1 MTKEEMIKA
10 LLEKGIP
17 VGKWGETTD
26 KEVKSPILE
35 KQKQNLQK
43 LASLLEK
50 QIDKDVETMA
60 DLHITLQ
67 KIKGRKDAK

>member
-1 MTKEEMIKA
+1 MTKEEMINA

-17 VGKWGETTD
+17 VGNWKETEG

-35 KQKQNLQK
+35 KQRENLQK
-43 LASLLEK
+43 LYSLLEK
-50 QIDKDVETMA
+50 QIENDVETMA